1 MFARVRGAN
10 GAIHS
15 VYSYDVYEKVWND
28 PMPLLYQW
36 NPSGEKT
43 DNLVQHGPRCPQRC
57 AHGDWIDRC
66 HRRGWLGE
74 VEGISVSRDA
84 AEEKL
89 EQLDAIQEK
98 KSSPI
103 FIGSPA
109 FIK

>member
-1 MFARVRGAN
+1 
-10 GAIHS
+10 
-15 VYSYDVYEKVWND
+15 
-28 PMPLLYQW
+28 
-36 NPSGEKT
+36 
-43 DNLVQHGPRCPQRC
+43 
-57 AHGDWIDRC
+57 
-66 HRRGWLGE
+66 
-74 VEGISVSRDA
+74 VSRDA